1 MLAEMI
7 MTCKLRVENN
17 GNLLRPFFLEV
28 TPILKD
34 FERIA
39 GREFYDS
46 FTLIKKKKGEFL
58 LKEGEISKS
67 VWYLK
72 EGIARFYSCKN
83 DVEITNDFFF
93 ESEFIDVWDSSTLK
107 VPSYFNIQLL
117 ADSVLYDI
125 NWERIHLLS
134 QKYGILN
141 ELEKLLVATY
151 VRNMYKRIFDLQHMT
166 ATEKYRELIK
176 NHPYILDLVPLT
188 QVASYLGIKLETL
201 SRIRAKEK

>member
-1 MLAEMI
+1 MMLILIDINLQPKKCKIINYFLDAMLAEII

-17 GNLLRPFFLEV
+17 GNILRPFFLEV

-67 VWYLK
+67 VWCLK

-93 ESEFIDVWDSSTLK
+93 ESEFIDV
-107 VPSYFNIQLL
+107 
-117 ADSVLYDI
+117 
-125 NWERIHLLS
+125 
-134 QKYGILN
+134 
-141 ELEKLLVATY
+141 
-151 VRNMYKRIFDLQHMT
+151 
-166 ATEKYRELIK
+166 
-176 NHPYILDLVPLT
+176 
-188 QVASYLGIKLETL
+188 
-201 SRIRAKEK
+201 